1 MYMKSEDK
9 WVKITQNQIEAKDE
23 QEIFLKYVD
32 FYQGDKL
39 KALLAYS
46 YGLHLDP
53 YWEGYNKFYKIG
65 V

>member
-1 MYMKSEDK
+1 MDSKEK
-9 WVKITQNQIEAKDE
+9 WIKITERQIKIKNE
-23 QEIFLKYVD
+23 QELFSQYLK

-53 YWEGYNKFYKIG
+53 YWEGYKRFKNL
-65 V
+65 